1 MTWRDFGALH
11 NILTTCFS
19 PIPEKN
25 VQTHY
30 SRLAGCLPHIQMS
43 VNALVYRVDAGR
55 VIATWSRDALQDA
68 IVETVLEAGQITIR
82 KLLTIADIL
91 IEILLAKIQ

>member
-1 MTWRDFGALH
+1 
-11 NILTTCFS
+11 
-19 PIPEKN
+19 
-25 VQTHY
+25 
-30 SRLAGCLPHIQMS
+30 MS

-91 IEILLAKIQ
+91 IEILLAKIQYSSILSQSHQLLQSTWQTPF